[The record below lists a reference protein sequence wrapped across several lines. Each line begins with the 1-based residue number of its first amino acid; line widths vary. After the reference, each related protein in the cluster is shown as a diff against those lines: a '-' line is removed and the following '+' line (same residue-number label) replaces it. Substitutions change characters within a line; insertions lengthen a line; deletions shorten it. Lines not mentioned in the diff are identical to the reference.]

1 MWALPVKLLPLLS
14 LLKLSWQGQAFR
26 SGGLEAPP
34 NPPCCACSA
43 AGPTLAAP
51 WASRASFLHQNPLG
65 TEKGT
70 EQHSCGHKSS
80 LALWGVPRA
89 AHRAQGGCSGDPRE
103 GTDPILSTAK
113 GKPCGTALPCCGS
126 IWLPGWLR
134 IKHLNFPCHNLFS
147 QPHFLA
153 AGWQRQ
159 EFTAIDSKQLLE
171 GRHALLFMH
180 DKPDLAALRGDAGST
195 VITPLWFKHLKS
207 TLRLSGPVLCTDLAA
222 HLVNSAQ

>member
-1 MWALPVKLLPLLS
+1 MLAQQQGPLWLLPGHPGHHFCTKTHWAQKRGQNNAAVGTKAAWHS
-14 LLKLSWQGQAFR
+14 GVCQGQ
-26 SGGLEAPP
+26 L
-34 NPPCCACSA
+34 
-43 AGPTLAAP
+43 T
-51 WASRASFLHQNPLG
+51 
-65 TEKGT
+65 
-70 EQHSCGHKSS
+70 GH
-80 LALWGVPRA
+80 R
-89 AHRAQGGCSGDPRE
+89 GDPRE

>member
-1 MWALPVKLLPLLS
+1 MGSASEAAPEPVKAFLARTGIQTWGFGGTPKPSLLCLLS
-14 LLKLSWQGQAFR
+14 
-26 SGGLEAPP
+26 
-34 NPPCCACSA
+34 
-43 AGPTLAAP
+43 
-51 WASRASFLHQNPLG
+51 SRAHSGCSLG
-65 TEKGT
+65 IQGIISAPKPTGHRKGDRT
-70 EQHSCGHKSS
+70 TQLWAQKQPGTLGCAKGSS
-80 LALWGVPRA
+80 QGT
-89 AHRAQGGCSGDPRE
+89 GGCSGDPRE